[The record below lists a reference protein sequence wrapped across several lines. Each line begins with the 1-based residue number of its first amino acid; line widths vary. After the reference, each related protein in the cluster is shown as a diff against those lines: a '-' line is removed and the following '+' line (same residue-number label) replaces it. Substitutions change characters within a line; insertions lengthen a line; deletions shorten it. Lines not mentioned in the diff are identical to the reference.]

1 LTFASTVQ
9 YLRYARFL
17 RISRTAKYA
26 AFFEIAQAL
35 ILNFLRHHLKTDFLR
50 VCQYFTGIAKWIA
63 DIEARGLPG
72 RKLYDL
78 VQSTLKDAK
87 ISKKNRIYKLIK

>member
-1 LTFASTVQ
+1 
-9 YLRYARFL
+9 
-17 RISRTAKYA
+17 
-26 AFFEIAQAL
+26 
-35 ILNFLRHHLKTDFLR
+35 